1 MKNLTDFHKN
11 GGNWIH
17 AWSILVESWRLS
29 LKKFWPN
36 LKNLEAIQGG
46 MFQWICACL
55 SVHLRLWRFLF
66 LHKSLTVSRS
76 LKFYS

>member
-1 MKNLTDFHKN
+1 MKNLTDFRKN
-11 GGNWIH
+11 SGNWIH

-46 MFQWICACL
+46 MFQWIYTSFSPSQTL
-55 SVHLRLWRFLF
+55 NIPVFTQESHRLG
-66 LHKSLTVSRS
+66 
-76 LKFYS
+76 